1 MRIRGLE
8 RRTGLDKSPV
18 RVYRFAIVPAWHE
31 DDGNMNSDS
40 RNITR
45 RSLSWLLR
53 LRSRSRLGSRLRLL
67 GDDVDITVSV
77 GANRRVLCGHLKALL
92 RATAH
97 AHVAHNATEVIDG
110 PSASRAINDDCVSR
124 ASTFACATNDAVAFG
139 DLYFTFQTSRC
150 LFFLHGVQDGLGLL
164 ENRPD
169 RHLPQTHE
177 SHDDYLSVQLTQG
190 SIVRIML
197 LTSATSQPFR
207 DTAIP
212 ARF

>member
-1 MRIRGLE
+1 MRVRGLE

-31 DDGNMNSDS
+31 DDENMNSDS

-53 LRSRSRLGSRLRLL
+53 LGSRSRLRSRLRLL
-67 GDDVDITVSV
+67 VDDMDIAVAV
-77 GANRRVLCGHLKALL
+77 GANRRVLRGHLKALL

-97 AHVAHNATEVIDG
+97 AHVAHDATEVIDG
-110 PSASRAINDDCVSR
+110 PRASCTVNDDCVSW
-124 ASTFACATNDAVAFG
+124 ASTFACAANDAVAFS
-139 DLYFTFQTSRC
+139 DLYFTFKASRC

-177 SHDDYLSVQLTQG
+177 SHDDYLSVQLMQG
-190 SIVRIML
+190 SIVRTML

-207 DTAIP
+207 ATAMP